1 MKHIHKILL
10 FSGLLITATARAGLP
25 VTPVHNQ
32 QALLQSADPKLAQ
45 NKRLVFDFSRI
56 VLAGLHLDQVPSFM
70 REDYIQHNPN
80 VETGM
85 KGFLD
90 AFSKL
95 GGPRPIPDTVP
106 HLVSIQAEGDYVTLS
121 FVNEL
126 DDPKVKGGKY
136 TTTWF
141 DMFRIQDGKI
151 AEHWDCDTKAAPQN
165 SASAALGENLFSG
178 HSSFVAA
185 KTVQSRSCRQVCDS
199 YPPPCFGHYGA
210 CPIDPRTC
218 RIVCQ

>member
-1 MKHIHKILL
+1 MTKLILTAILL
-10 FSGLLITATARAGLP
+10 IGSLLTTGAHASVPVLP
-25 VTPVHNQ
+25 AANQ
-32 QALLQSADPKLAQ
+32 QELLQSSDPKLAR

-56 VLAGLHLDQVPSFM
+56 VLAGLHLDQVPTFM
-70 REDYIQHNPN
+70 REDYVQHNPN

-95 GGPRPIPDTVP
+95 GGPRSIPDTIP
-106 HLVSIQAEGDYVTLS
+106 GLVSIQAEGDYVTLS

-126 DDPKVKGGKY
+126 IDATTDGKY

-151 AEHWDCDTKAAPQN
+151 AEHWDCDIKPQ
-165 SASAALGENLFSG
+165 
-178 HSSFVAA
+178 
-185 KTVQSRSCRQVCDS
+185 K
-199 YPPPCFGHYGA
+199 
-210 CPIDPRTC
+210 
-218 RIVCQ
+218 